1 MKLKVDIEEP
11 WMAAESST
19 RYRVYAS
26 ERPASAIAF
35 PVTAQD
41 VHLDRPPSS
50 VPLCRPSRQNYASRD
65 SNRKSQVL
73 CCHFTVSFSR
83 PTLAF
88 HDRFSGANTTTG
100 RAHSIDTHPQVVQST
115 PPPNSHPQQIYVTTV
130 PDALPAVSEE
140 EVQKCIRFFRTL
152 TNLTNKDK
160 KYAPGTREQVKQL
173 VKEFT
178 QHLQQLLDSKAQPQL
193 LPFLRK
199 TLPALR
205 EGLQSKRYTLELD
218 DAPAEAPPQ
227 QPEPQPR
234 IVYTSQPV
242 AESQVIILPTY
253 STAQQSTYSTPQPN
267 AYVEPHQLQM
277 PDLPST
283 FLDAQALWSRLVEEV
298 PDCES
303 VDPDVITRISDV
315 VEAKLR
321 DLCNELADCAAH
333 RLEPMR
339 LNRHY
344 QPLND
349 PRRQLRFVE
358 ELAKQEHERKSELE
372 KEAAIKFS
380 KSKSKDKDTLE
391 KAKEIKRANQ
401 EENLNREANE
411 AAIAALGGNRGTKRP
426 WSYDPMKNAAT
437 SGLNVQSISIFIEI
451 RNRKANILIEPEDFF
466 ESMDFNLGDLS
477 KERCQRHFQS
487 LVQQLKLKP
496 IKQVDEFGLYDVV
509 LPNNFTMDLRDNRWN
524 SGIGVDALSG

>member
-65 SNRKSQVL
+65 SNPAQRSR
-73 CCHFTVSFSR
+73 FTIVSPAQTRR
-83 PTLAF
+83 PVV
-88 HDRFSGANTTTG
+88 RIQS
-100 RAHSIDTHPQVVQST
+100 THPQVVQST

-173 VKEFT
+173 SVINAEIEPQEFT

>member
-19 RYRVYAS
+19 RYRVYSS

-50 VPLCRPSRQNYASRD
+50 VPLCRPSRQNYAARD
-65 SNRKSQVL
+65 SNPAQRSR
-73 CCHFTVSFSR
+73 FTIVSPAPQRR
-83 PTLAF
+83 PPV
-88 HDRFSGANTTTG
+88 RIQS
-100 RAHSIDTHPQVVQST
+100 THPQVVQSI
-115 PPPNSHPQQIYVTTV
+115 PPPNSHPQQIYVTTI
-130 PDALPAVSEE
+130 PDAAPAVSEE

-173 VKEFT
+173 VKSVINAEIEPQEFT

-218 DAPAEAPPQ
+218 DAVPEPASQQPVLQQPQQSASQ
-227 QPEPQPR
+227 QPESQPR
-234 IVYTSQPV
+234 IVYTTQPV

-253 STAQQSTYSTPQPN
+253 STAQQSAYATPQPN

-298 PDCES
+298 PECES

-321 DLCNELADCAAH
+321 HLCSELADCAAH

-339 LNRHY
+339 LNQHY

-437 SGLNVQSISIFIEI
+437 SGLNVQTHRPRVCRVNIRDLQTVLNVRNTPDIS
-451 RNRKANILIEPEDFF
+451 
-466 ESMDFNLGDLS
+466 DL
-477 KERCQRHFQS
+477 KFQ
-487 LVQQLKLKP
+487 LA
-496 IKQVDEFGLYDVV
+496 FGLIQT
-509 LPNNFTMDLRDNRWN
+509 PNKSDQL
-524 SGIGVDALSG
+524 